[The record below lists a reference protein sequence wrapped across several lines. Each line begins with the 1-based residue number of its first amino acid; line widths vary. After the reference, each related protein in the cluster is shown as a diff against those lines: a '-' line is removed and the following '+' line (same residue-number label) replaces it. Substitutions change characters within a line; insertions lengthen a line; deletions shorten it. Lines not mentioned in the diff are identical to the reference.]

1 MRLTTKRLK
10 QLVREELERIN
21 EADNHQNEI
30 EAITNKIDLGPGK
43 EEVAAVIAS
52 QDLRPTEKIQQ
63 VMRLVKKYAG
73 LSSSREMNAL
83 EELYDSYMGK

>member
-1 MRLTTKRLK
+1 MRLTTKKLK

-73 LSSSREMNAL
+73 LSSKAEQTAL
-83 EELYDSYMGK
+83 GRLYDSYMGK